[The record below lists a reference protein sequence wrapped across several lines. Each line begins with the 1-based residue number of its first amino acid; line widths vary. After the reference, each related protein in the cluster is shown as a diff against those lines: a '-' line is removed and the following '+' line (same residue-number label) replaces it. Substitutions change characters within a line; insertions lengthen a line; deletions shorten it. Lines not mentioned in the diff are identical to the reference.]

1 MSPSAARRKSGVPR
15 EGAISDRPPE
25 ADAFEHEYPG
35 ASWLASRAIRQLE
48 VVGGQAEELVATVAR
63 RYGLSHA
70 ALNALAV
77 IEGAGGPIPTGE
89 ISARMHITTGT
100 MTSVLDTLERNGYIK
115 RIADPNDRR
124 RVLVDITP
132 DAQAVLDKMLPEV
145 QHVVAAAMAN
155 IDDDALQALLDA
167 LAAVSAAIA
176 AIPDT
181 LPPVAPRRT
190 PAHLRRTYA
199 TDTEAPSDF
208 GERTR
213 KIESHQSQPRGK
225 RVP

>member
-25 ADAFEHEYPG
+25 ADAFEYEYPG

-132 DAQAVLDKMLPEV
+132 DAQGVLDKMLPEV
-145 QHVVAAAMAN
+145 QHVVAGAMAN
-155 IDDDALQALLDA
+155 IDSDALRTLLDA

-176 AIPDT
+176 AVPDT

-190 PAHLRRTYA
+190 PAHLRR
-199 TDTEAPSDF
+199 S
-208 GERTR
+208 
-213 KIESHQSQPRGK
+213 
-225 RVP
+225 

>member
-1 MSPSAARRKSGVPR
+1 MAFPAGAPPRRVHRKRTRSNTNTPARRGSP
-15 EGAISDRPPE
+15 
-25 ADAFEHEYPG
+25 
-35 ASWLASRAIRQLE
+35 LAIRQLE

-100 MTSVLDTLERNGYIK
+100 MTSVLDTLERNGYIR

-145 QHVVAAAMAN
+145 QHVIAAAMAN
-155 IDDDALQALLDA
+155 IEDDALQALLDA

-176 AIPDT
+176 ALPDT

-199 TDTEAPSDF
+199 TGTETSSDTE
-208 GERTR
+208 ERTR
-213 KIESHQSQPRGK
+213 RIESHQSQPPLK
-225 RVP
+225 SVP

>member
-1 MSPSAARRKSGVPR
+1 M
-15 EGAISDRPPE
+15 
-25 ADAFEHEYPG
+25 
-35 ASWLASRAIRQLE
+35 RQLE
-48 VVGGQAEELVATVAR
+48 VVGGQSEELVATVAR

-132 DAQAVLDKMLPEV
+132 EAQAVLENMLPEV
-145 QHVVAAAMAN
+145 QHVVAAAMAS
-155 IDDDALQALLDA
+155 IDDDTLRVLLDA

-176 AIPDT
+176 ALPDT
-181 LPPVAPRRT
+181 LGPVAPRRT
-190 PAHLRRTYA
+190 PAQLRRT
-199 TDTEAPSDF
+199 
-208 GERTR
+208 
-213 KIESHQSQPRGK
+213 
-225 RVP
+225 